1 MKKITSLI
9 LALVMALSLTVTAL
23 AAPTTVIIKEAS
35 GTSGE
40 IKVPATGHV
49 TAFDASK
56 VTDTYYVVMRWEVK
70 STLTYTLGETDYKW
84 NVYNAAGD
92 KLTNSTTTP
101 TDTTPSTAKYVAEGV
116 WSGNATVT
124 VGVANWS
131 NVPITATPTWAD
143 GVKDAN
149 GVTKDIQVA
158 AMKNLPAVDIE
169 AASKGKGVDEV
180 VAAADVTETS
190 VVNVKIDADND
201 STAIT
206 GAIGNGDATIGTLTV
221 TIAKKGA

>member
-56 VTDTYYVVMRWEVK
+56 VTDTYYVVMKWEVN
-70 STLTYTLGETDYKW
+70 STLTYTLGEDDYKW
-84 NVYNAAGD
+84 NVYNETNE

-101 TDTTPSTAKYVAEGV
+101 ADTTPATAKYVAEGA
-116 WSGNATVT
+116 WSGNATVK
-124 VGVANWS
+124 VGVTNWS
-131 NVPITATPTWAD
+131 NVAITATPTWAD
-143 GVKDAN
+143 GVK
-149 GVTKDIQVA
+149 GTGSVTEDIEVA
-158 AMKNLPAVDIE
+158 AMKNLLAKDIE
-169 AASKGKGVDEV
+169 AASKDKGLDDV
-180 VAAADVTETS
+180 VTTADVTETS
-190 VVNVKIDADND
+190 VVDVTIDSSN
-201 STAIT
+201 IT
-206 GAIGNGDATIGTLTV
+206 GAIGDGNATIGTLTV